1 MLSIGNVRKTAWL
14 HVCVVLCM
22 VVIHY
27 LIKLAVCYIPF
38 FPEIKM
44 VCDNLVKHL
53 KANLLETD
61 VQNFQMFNVMFCSW
75 DFD

>member
-1 MLSIGNVRKTAWL
+1 MLHPLFS
-14 HVCVVLCM
+14 
-22 VVIHY
+22 
-27 LIKLAVCYIPF
+27 
-38 FPEIKM
+38 EIKM